1 VKLLFWLSLSL
12 IFFTYAGYPVC
23 LYFRARYWPRPVRRS
38 RIFPRVTI
46 VLAVHNE
53 EQNLLRKLDN
63 LAALDYP
70 ADRLEVVVVSDGSTD
85 QTNKDLGAWQDSSR
99 RAVILPKHQGKA
111 NALNHGIAEAHGEI
125 VCFTDARQTI
135 ASEGLNNLIANFADS
150 SVGCASGA
158 LMIGENESA
167 PSSDG
172 VGLYWRLEKN
182 IRNWEG
188 LAGSTVGATGAFYAV
203 RKDLLL
209 PLPMGTILDDVYIPL
224 QVARQGSRVVF
235 DPEAV
240 AWDDFTPSP
249 KQEFRRK
256 VRTLAG
262 NYQLLQLAP
271 WLLTGTNPLRLQLVC
286 HKLLRLLVPFALVG
300 VFVSTSWLRHGMYE
314 LALVIQIVLYTL
326 AILTALRAKLG
337 VLTQLSNISLAFIV
351 LNTAAAVALIYFIT
365 GKKAVWAR

>member
-1 VKLLFWLSLSL
+1 
-12 IFFTYAGYPVC
+12 
-23 LYFRARYWPRPVRRS
+23 
-38 RIFPRVTI
+38 
-46 VLAVHNE
+46 
-53 EQNLLRKLDN
+53 
-63 LAALDYP
+63 
-70 ADRLEVVVVSDGSTD
+70 
-85 QTNKDLGAWQDSSR
+85 
-99 RAVILPKHQGKA
+99 
-111 NALNHGIAEAHGEI
+111 
-125 VCFTDARQTI
+125 
-135 ASEGLNNLIANFADS
+135 
-150 SVGCASGA
+150 
-158 LMIGENESA
+158 
-167 PSSDG
+167 
-172 VGLYWRLEKN
+172 LEKN

-188 LAGSTVGATGAFYAV
+188 LAGSTIGATGAFYAV

-286 HKLLRLLVPFALVG
+286 HKLLRLLVPFTLVG
-300 VFVSTSWLRHGMYE
+300 VLVSTFWLRHGIYE

-337 VLTQLSNISLAFIV
+337 VLTRLSNISFAFIV

-365 GKKAVWAR
+365 GRKAVWARQPT

>member
-1 VKLLFWLSLSL
+1 MKLLFWLCASL
-12 IFFTYAGYPVC
+12 IIFAYGGYPIC
-23 LYFRARYWPRPVRRS
+23 MYFRARFWPRPVRRAS
-38 RIFPRVTI
+38 IFPKVTI

-53 EQNLLRKLDN
+53 EKNLPGKLVN

-70 ADRLEVVVVSDGSTD
+70 ADRLEMVVVSDGSTD
-85 QTNKDLGAWQDSSR
+85 ETNKIVNMWQKSGR
-99 RAVILPKHQGKA
+99 RAVILLEHRGKA
-111 NALNHGIAEAHGEI
+111 NGLNHGMAEAQGEVI
-125 VCFTDARQTI
+125 CFTDARQEI
-135 ASEGLNNLIANFADS
+135 ASDGLKNLVANFADP
-150 SVGCASGA
+150 SVGCASGELILRSDRKTA
-158 LMIGENESA
+158 
-167 PSSDG
+167 SSDG
-172 VGLYWRLEKN
+172 VGLYWRFEKH

-209 PLPMGTILDDVYIPL
+209 PLPEGTILDDVYIPL
-224 QVARQGSRVVF
+224 QVVRQGSRVVF
-235 DPEAV
+235 DPKAV

-262 NYQLLQLAP
+262 TYQLLQLAP
-271 WLLTGTNPLRLQLVC
+271 WLLTDINPLRLQLVC
-286 HKLLRLLVPFALVG
+286 HKLLRLFVPFALVG
-300 VFVSTSWLRHGMYE
+300 VLVSTFWLRHGMYE

-337 VLTQLSNISLAFIV
+337 VLTGLSNISLAFIV

-365 GKKAVWAR
+365 GKKAVWVR